1 MLFFRLCF
9 IVALVAQSAE
19 HLHGKEGVIGSSP
32 IEGLADQHNL
42 RRAVHMAKQKKG
54 NIEMV
59 GLKCSECN
67 RQNYVT
73 KKNRRN
79 IEGKLEFKKYCKFDR
94 KHTLHV
100 ETKLK

>member
-1 MLFFRLCF
+1 MR
-9 IVALVAQSAE
+9 ALVAQSAE
-19 HLHGKEGVIGSSP
+19 HLHGKEGVIGSNP
-32 IEGLADQHNL
+32 IEGFSGSQYE
-42 RRAVHMAKQKKG
+42 RRVPAMAKSKKG
-54 NIEMV
+54 NVEMV
-59 GLKCSECN
+59 ALKCSECD

-100 ETKLK
+100 ETRLK

>member
-1 MLFFRLCF
+1 MLFLPLCF
-9 IVALVAQSAE
+9 FVALVAQLAE

-32 IEGLADQHNL
+32 IEGLTDSHFL
-42 RRAVHMAKQKKG
+42 RRAHSMAKQKKG
-54 NIEMV
+54 NVEMV

-100 ETKLK
+100 ESKLK

>member
-1 MLFFRLCF
+1 
-9 IVALVAQSAE
+9 
-19 HLHGKEGVIGSSP
+19 
-32 IEGLADQHNL
+32 
-42 RRAVHMAKQKKG
+42 MAKQKKG

-59 GLKCSECN
+59 GLKCSECD